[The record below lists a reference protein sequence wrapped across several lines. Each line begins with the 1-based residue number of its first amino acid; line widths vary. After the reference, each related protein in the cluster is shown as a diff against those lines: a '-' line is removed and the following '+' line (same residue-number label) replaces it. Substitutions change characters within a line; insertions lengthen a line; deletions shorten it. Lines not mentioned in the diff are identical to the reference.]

1 MSHCVVCVSLHI
13 EMLNFLSYLMSLCS
27 CWDDH
32 YYFHIKTMF
41 CSYFIPI
48 CLWEG
53 SCLIYVICVCLR
65 IVVSNSYCAAVF
77 LFCLSSVCVLC
88 TKCCQFL
95 WIIYFWL
102 PFQYF
107 LTFIYL
113 IFLSVLINSKTLENQ
128 TWPWNE
134 RINSIFLYDSYLKC
148 AWFIFACFALF
159 ISFFLFR
166 FRWQFT
172 WKPITAAATKIN

>member
-1 MSHCVVCVSLHI
+1 MCLYVLSCVLWCPLWFPHQYNVWFVFTPSG
-13 EMLNFLSYLMSLCS
+13 
-27 CWDDH
+27 
-32 YYFHIKTMF
+32 
-41 CSYFIPI
+41 
-48 CLWEG
+48 LWEG

-134 RINSIFLYDSYLKC
+134 RINSIFLYDSNGVLYLKC
-148 AWFIFACFALF
+148 IWFIFACFALF